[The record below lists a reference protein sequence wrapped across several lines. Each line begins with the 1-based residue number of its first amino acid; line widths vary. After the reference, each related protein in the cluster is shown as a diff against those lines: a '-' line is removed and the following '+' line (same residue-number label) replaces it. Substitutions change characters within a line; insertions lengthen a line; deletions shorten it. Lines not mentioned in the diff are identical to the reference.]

1 MPFAFGS
8 LSSRM
13 DDGLRTFLFPCAQNL
28 PRVPFAHDEI
38 GKLAVQGPQ
47 NGIKRG

>member
-28 PRVPFAHDEI
+28 PRVPFAHDE
-38 GKLAVQGPQ
+38 VQGPQ
-47 NGIKRG
+47 NAIERG